1 MGGAILVEVHIG
13 DAIHREIGLK
23 LIQSEFLKKILKF
36 NFVDFV
42 GIL

>member
-13 DAIHREIGLK
+13 DAIHKYIGLK
-23 LIQSEFLKKILKF
+23 LIQSGFLKKFIKL

-42 GIL
+42 GIR